1 LRATGDGTAARVAR
15 KAASYKV
22 APSIIIRPYHHAGNP
37 LRYTQLLRFITPHR
51 STLLWIVLLLLA
63 GTTASLANPLFAGK
77 LTETLLAKP
86 GQETPPVYSILLAWL
101 GLLVVKAAVSAGGGY
116 LLGATGARMAADLR
130 SRVYEHLQVLP
141 LSWFQERKQG
151 DVLSLL
157 SNDAETISRF
167 VTNTVVRLL
176 PLVLTLVF
184 AFGMITWLDPGIALA
199 AALLLPAYALLAKLL
214 GRGIRPASTAW
225 IESWSGLV
233 AFVNENLGLMP
244 VLKAFGRESIE
255 SDRFATR
262 NWELLQ
268 LARRHLRLQSLL
280 SPGVGLLAGA
290 GALLLLWIGI
300 QHLQEGLLEPP
311 ELVMLLLYVMML
323 TAPVTAL
330 AGLWGQVMYARGAAE
345 RLLKLFVEQPEPKD
359 AGGRGLSTANG
370 QIEFRDVTFA
380 YPGRSPILRRFNLCI
395 DAGERVALTGPNG
408 AGKSTL
414 VHLLMRFIEPA
425 EGNILIDGTD
435 IGDVR
440 LPSLRSQIGL
450 VAQNTLLLNGT
461 VAENIA
467 YGKPDATITEIEKA
481 AEAAS
486 AGEFIANLPD
496 GYDTVI
502 GDQGVKLSGGQ
513 RQRLSLARTLI
524 KNPLILVLDEATAMF
539 DPEGEANFI
548 EHSREA
554 LGQRTVILIT
564 HRPASLALADRIV
577 TLRADRVES
586 TDPGELTGNS

>member
-1 LRATGDGTAARVAR
+1 MRATGDGTAARVAR

-22 APSIIIRPYHHAGNP
+22 APSIIIRPYHQAGNP

>member
-1 LRATGDGTAARVAR
+1 
-15 KAASYKV
+15 
-22 APSIIIRPYHHAGNP
+22 

-51 STLLWIVLLLLA
+51 NTLVWVVLLLLA
-63 GTTASLANPLFAGK
+63 GTAASLANPLFAGK
-77 LTETLLAKP
+77 LTETLLAGSGEQTLP
-86 GQETPPVYSILLAWL
+86 IRVILLAWL
-101 GLLVVKAAVSAGGGY
+101 GVLIAKAAVSMLGGY
-116 LLGATGARMAADLR
+116 LIGVTGARMAADLR

-141 LSWFQERKQG
+141 LSWYQERKQG
-151 DVLSLL
+151 DVLALL

-167 VTNTVVRLL
+167 VTNTVLQLL
-176 PLVLTLVF
+176 PLVLVMVF
-184 AFGMITWLDPGIALA
+184 AFCIVIWLDPWIALL
-199 AALLLPAYALLAKLL
+199 AALLLPVYALVARLL

-225 IESWSGLV
+225 VESWSGLV

-244 VLKAFGRESIE
+244 VLKAFGREPVE
-255 SDRFATR
+255 SGRFASR

-268 LARRHLRLQSLL
+268 LARRHIRLQSLL

-290 GALLLLWIGI
+290 GALLLLWIGVR
-300 QHLQEGLLEPP
+300 HLQEGLLQAS

-323 TAPVTAL
+323 TGPVTAL

-345 RLLKLFVEQPEPKD
+345 RLLKLFAEQPEPKD
-359 AGGRGLSTANG
+359 EGGRELAEVKGR
-370 QIEFRDVTFA
+370 IEFRDVTFA
-380 YPGRSPILRRFNLCI
+380 YPGRSPVLRRFNLI
-395 DAGERVALTGPNG
+395 VDAGETVALTGPNG

-425 EGNILIDGTD
+425 EGSILIDGID
-435 IGDVR
+435 IQEIR
-440 LPSLRSQIGL
+440 LRSLRAQVGL

-467 YGKPDATITEIEKA
+467 YGTADATLAEIKKA
-481 AEAAS
+481 AEAAR
-486 AGEFIANLPD
+486 ADGFIAELPD

-524 KNPLILVLDEATAMF
+524 RNPPILVLDEATAMF
-539 DPEGEANFI
+539 DPAGEASFI
-548 EHSREA
+548 GQSREL

-564 HRPASLALADRIV
+564 HRPASLAVAN
-577 TLRADRVES
+577 RVVALGASGAES
-586 TDPGELTGNS
+586 AGTGTLTGIS

>member
-1 LRATGDGTAARVAR
+1 
-15 KAASYKV
+15 
-22 APSIIIRPYHHAGNP
+22 